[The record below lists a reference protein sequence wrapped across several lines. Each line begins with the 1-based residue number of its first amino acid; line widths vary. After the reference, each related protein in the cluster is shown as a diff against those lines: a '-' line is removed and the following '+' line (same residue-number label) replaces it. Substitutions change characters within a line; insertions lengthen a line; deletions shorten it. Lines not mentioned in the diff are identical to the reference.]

1 MRAPLDEIEQT
12 QRWNTAGQPPGLL
25 THPTHP
31 IILPTPDMKRPSFTY
46 TCAPAH
52 YQSDYA
58 TTTAAASTAVSCKPH
73 EPGTAA
79 HLGVSSPPRLASYH
93 VQAATGR
100 PSQPEQQ
107 QTPPPPPP
115 RASPLS
121 GYPPL
126 HPTHGEASFS
136 MRTPPRRD
144 SRLRAHQI
152 WHQHPKFSSAE
163 DPARLDR
170 KTRLPTTACWVV
182 SHTKT
187 AALLLL
193 THTHTHTHTK
203 VDDKD
208 PGNHTCSEGIRS
220 LDLHDF

>member
-115 RASPLS
+115 PRLTSIRL
-121 GYPPL
+121 PPSTSNTRRSKL
-126 HPTHGEASFS
+126 QYEDTPT
-136 MRTPPRRD
+136 
-144 SRLRAHQI
+144 SRLPSQ
-152 WHQHPKFSSAE
+152 SSSNLAPTSKVQFCRGPGASRQE
-163 DPARLDR
+163 DATANHGLLGRIAYEDCSPAV
-170 KTRLPTTACWVV
+170 AY
-182 SHTKT
+182 
-187 AALLLL
+187 
-193 THTHTHTHTK
+193 THTHTHTHEGRRQG
-203 VDDKD
+203 
-208 PGNHTCSEGIRS
+208 PGESH
-220 LDLHDF
+220 L